1 MAKLDAKQM
10 MQSYYDE
17 LKRLYSYIMMPP
29 SHSKEMTLPHIKIA
43 TRGGME
49 ISVSDR
55 WNSDKR
61 HKEGRINIVDAKGTQ
76 SDFAVSGSE
85 AIALSNA
92 FSKIAWEMARS
103 DLNMAE

>member
-1 MAKLDAKQM
+1 M
-10 MQSYYDE
+10 
-17 LKRLYSYIMMPP
+17 
-29 SHSKEMTLPHIKIA
+29 PHIKIA

-49 ISVSDR
+49 ISVFDH

-61 HKEGRINIVDAKGTQ
+61 QKEGRINIVDTKGTQ
-76 SDFAVSGSE
+76 SDFALSGSE

-92 FSKIAWEMARS
+92 FSKIAWEMART